1 MIKNFESISDYL
13 DSKVIEFN
21 SRSFILND
29 PISIPHQF
37 SKKEDIEIAG
47 FLAATISWGQRKTIV
62 KNANKLVLLMDN
74 APHDFILNFASNDL
88 KSFNKF
94 THRTFNGTDC
104 VFFLKSLQNIYKIH
118 SGLESVF
125 STGINSE
132 DLDIKNAIINFR
144 KVFFKIK
151 YPLRTT
157 KHVSDPE
164 KNSSSKRL
172 CMFLR
177 WMVRRDNNGVDFGI
191 WKKINPAKLCLP
203 LDVHT
208 GAVSRQLGLLTRV
221 QNDWKAVME
230 VTEILRKMDA
240 NDPIKYDFAL
250 FGIGESGEL
259 K

>member
-157 KHVSDPE
+157 KHDSDPE
-164 KNSSSKRL
+164 KN
-172 CMFLR
+172 
-177 WMVRRDNNGVDFGI
+177 
-191 WKKINPAKLCLP
+191 AKLCLP